1 MTIKE
6 LFGSEAIGVVCK
18 SHEDMAEVAL
28 AAIDVLGAKNSSAT
42 IHDVMVGTDQ
52 KRIWETSWYK
62 WVTLCDN
69 NCLGW
74 IVMEA
79 FDPEAFDPNDRGYF
93 DFPFISTETFFSQV
107 DPPKFNLTDQEFST
121 ALQRLL

>member
-6 LFGSEAIGVVCK
+6 LFNSDAICVVCK
-18 SHEDMAEVAL
+18 SHSDMVEIAL
-28 AAIDVLGAKNSSAT
+28 AAIDVLGAKNSSTT

-52 KRIWETSWYK
+52 KRIWEISWHK
-62 WVTLCDN
+62 WVTLCDDN
-69 NCLGW
+69 RLRR
-74 IVMEA
+74 IEMKA
-79 FDPEAFDPNDRGYF
+79 FDPDNRDYF

-121 ALQRLL
+121 ALQGLL